1 MQAHSEALAKLAFDE
16 SKYLAAEAEV
26 AEVQRPLIADRIT
39 DEHGLGV
46 MQTERWQELARQLL
60 DLGIIDRA
68 EPERAFTN

>member
-1 MQAHSEALAKLAFDE
+1 MYCKLYM
-16 SKYLAAEAEV
+16 SSLPKSNLGAATYAEV
-26 AEVQRPLIADRIT
+26 AEVERALIADRFT
-39 DEHGLGV
+39 KERGLGV